1 MGTITTEYS
10 MITTFVVTE
19 KSKYIQNMDDFT
31 RLSHVHKV
39 KMVLN
44 IKYTLAWKTST

>member
-10 MITTFVVTE
+10 MITIFIVIE

-31 RLSHVHKV
+31 KFGHVHKV
-39 KMVLN
+39 IMVLN
-44 IKYTLAWKTST
+44 IKYTLACP